1 MPAIISRA
9 RLATGAVAI
18 ALATAAPAAS
28 AATFAAAATG
38 GLSLVSITGDASR
51 VTFSTSDLI
60 NDSIART
67 GIATGFKDAF
77 VGYLFDP
84 IGLGTG
90 LEVRLEASVD
100 GSAGT
105 VPPGSSVQAS
115 AVASSFLQIFNGGAS
130 PVDIVFDFSYS
141 LDTSVFETFG
151 PLLLNDALAEA
162 SFILGIDGVEELT
175 FAFSDLVGGPE
186 SDFMA
191 ATFQRTLSL
200 AAGQRVFLDLTAST
214 FGVAEVTVVPVPAA
228 AWLLLS
234 ALGTVAAVCRR
245 VA

>member
-1 MPAIISRA
+1 MPDTFTRA
-9 RLATGAVAI
+9 RLTAGALAVA
-18 ALATAAPAAS
+18 LAGVAPAAS

-38 GLSLVSITGDASR
+38 SLSLVSITGDFSGL
-51 VTFSTSDLI
+51 TFSTSDLV
-60 NDSIART
+60 DESIART
-67 GIATGFKDAF
+67 GIATGFKDSF
-77 VGYLFDP
+77 VGYVFDP
-84 IGLGTG
+84 LALGTG
-90 LEVRLEASVD
+90 VDVRVEASVD
-100 GSAGT
+100 GSASG
-105 VPPGSSVQAS
+105 VSPGSSVQAS

-130 PVDIVFDFSYS
+130 PVDIVFDFSYW
-141 LDTSVFETFG
+141 LDTSVFETIG

-162 SFILGIDGVEELT
+162 SFILGIDGVEDLT

-234 ALGTVAAVCRR
+234 ALATAAAVRRR